1 MAFWS
6 SSSFSSS
13 EWSDLHTLRQDI
25 APPLTGHW
33 QQRKS
38 VLSRHRKH
46 ILPATNCLS
55 VGGKIRD
62 KLSLP
67 PTVLQN
73 KFSLFSSR
81 KIEKYQC
88 ARGTAGKVSAV
99 PFRVMAVLTQKLATP
114 PLRLLESQSRYC
126 TCGLVERQIRESHA
140 WAALGSRT
148 ALHTTPQIS

>member
-1 MAFWS
+1 MAFWR
-6 SSSFSSS
+6 
-13 EWSDLHTLRQDI
+13 LRRRLAAKSLIDELADSALDYRTVPSQFQ
-25 APPLTGHW
+25 LTDEVFH
-33 QQRKS
+33 Q
-38 VLSRHRKH
+38 
-46 ILPATNCLS
+46 TNCLS

-73 KFSLFSSR
+73 KFSLFSNR